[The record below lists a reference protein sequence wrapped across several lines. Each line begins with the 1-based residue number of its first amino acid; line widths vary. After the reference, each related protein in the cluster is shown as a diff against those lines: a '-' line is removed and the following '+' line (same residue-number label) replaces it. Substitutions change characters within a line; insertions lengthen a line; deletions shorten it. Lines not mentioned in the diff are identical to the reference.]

1 MSQTDGSDGVGRP
14 PDAHELARLEDP
26 THHTELRPTPWSIR
40 LDGFVRQIGDG
51 LSWIWLALLVVI
63 VSNVTLRYAFGAGQ
77 IELEELQWHLYGV
90 GFMFGLSYCVQNDS
104 HIRVDFLRDR
114 LSPRML
120 AWIEL
125 YGILLLALPFVALV
139 GIYAL
144 PHFAESFASSEISP
158 SPGGL
163 PYRWAIKAVIPIAFA
178 LLALSFVARVLRLS
192 SYLFAQP
199 PDASTST
206 RAVH

>member
-1 MSQTDGSDGVGRP
+1 MSQTDGSNGLDRA
-14 PDAHELARLEDP
+14 PDAHDLARLEDP
-26 THHTELRPTPWSIR
+26 THHAELSPTPWSMR
-40 LDGFVRQIGDG
+40 LDELVRRIGDG

-63 VSNVTLRYAFGAGQ
+63 VTNVTLRYVFGAGRV
-77 IELEELQWHLYGV
+77 ELEELQWHLYSI

-114 LSPRML
+114 LRPRML

-139 GIYAL
+139 GVFSL

-163 PYRWAIKAVIPIAFA
+163 PYRWATKAVIPIAFA

-192 SYLFAQP
+192 AYLFGRP
-199 PDASTST
+199 PNASFSK
-206 RAVH
+206 REVP